1 LDRQT
6 HEQIGD
12 SANIGLGWNIDWPG
26 GNIRAYKAARGAD
39 ERILRSAAGS
49 QVSKMDYLMI
59 GVVRVPHSSLPLHE
73 ESMVATLHGA
83 FDGFEQTRA
92 QVHLDP
98 IDRLR
103 DSPVQ
108 DIYCDRLKGRV
119 LIRLKLL
126 SEKGE
131 PIKNNRM
138 YLHWNTAESLAILRS
153 KRVVTSG
160 FLSFTGPSNE
170 EGLTNAISVEP
181 GSYLPGAWA
190 ISHNKPLEVFD
201 AIRSPVTVQE
211 FEITIKDRATVE
223 IEAIGKGGKRLLGIT
238 MLSIGGESLDGVKWN
253 RRQYGESFDGI
264 VTVENMRP
272 GKIAVRIDAGGKSY
286 EAESLCSAGR
296 TTRITVPVQ

>member
-1 LDRQT
+1 
-6 HEQIGD
+6 
-12 SANIGLGWNIDWPG
+12 
-26 GNIRAYKAARGAD
+26 
-39 ERILRSAAGS
+39 
-49 QVSKMDYLMI
+49 
-59 GVVRVPHSSLPLHE
+59 
-73 ESMVATLHGA
+73 
-83 FDGFEQTRA
+83 
-92 QVHLDP
+92 
-98 IDRLR
+98 
-103 DSPVQ
+103 
-108 DIYCDRLKGRV
+108 
-119 LIRLKLL
+119 
-126 SEKGE
+126 
-131 PIKNNRM
+131 M

-223 IEAIGKGGKRLLGIT
+223 IEAIGKDGKRLLGIT
-238 MLSIGGESLDGVKWN
+238 MLSIGGESLDGVKWS
-253 RRQYGESFDGI
+253 RRQYGESFDGL

-272 GKIAVRIDAGGKSY
+272 GKIAVRIDVGGKPF
-286 EAESLCSAGR
+286 EAEGLCSAGR